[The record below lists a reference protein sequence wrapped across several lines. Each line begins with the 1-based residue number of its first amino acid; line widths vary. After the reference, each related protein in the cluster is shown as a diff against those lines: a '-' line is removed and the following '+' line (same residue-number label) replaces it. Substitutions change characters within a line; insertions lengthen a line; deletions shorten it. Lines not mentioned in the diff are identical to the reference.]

1 MDPCGFS
8 GAKPTDPHRCNSCIR
23 TTRRRNF
30 LNEEKS
36 ARLELFAATEGGS
49 SFWGSEIT
57 QQGAHQTL
65 LRIKDGFYRSSK
77 AEKTLAQLNPGGA
90 AALLECIE
98 SAGGVFIT
106 PGDESWPQQLDD
118 LATPPIGLVVKG
130 KVDSLKARSIAI
142 VGTRNPTPYGARIA
156 SDFAAGF
163 VDREWSIISGGAYG
177 IDTHA
182 HKGALIAEGITIA
195 VIASGIDINYPA
207 GNERLFTEIAELGAI
222 VSEVMPGTPAFPS
235 RFLTRNRIIAALSM
249 STLVVEAAFRS
260 GSLRTARDAAELMR
274 PVMAIPGPI
283 NSPTSEGTHRLIGER
298 AAEIVTSVSDAVELI
313 SSLEQLV

>member
-1 MDPCGFS
+1 VNP
-8 GAKPTDPHRCNSCIR
+8 
-23 TTRRRNF
+23 
-30 LNEEKS
+30 EKS
-36 ARLELFAATEGGS
+36 ARLELFAAIEGGS
-49 SFWGSEIT
+49 SFWTSEVST
-57 QQGAHQTL
+57 LGAVQTL
-65 LRIKDGFYRSSK
+65 ELIKSGFYRSSK
-77 AEKTLAQLNPGGA
+77 GEKTLSQIHPGGA
-90 AALLECIE
+90 AAILAVIKD
-98 SAGGVFIT
+98 AGGSFLT
-106 PGDESWPQQLDD
+106 PEDSVWPTQLND
-118 LATPPIGLVVKG
+118 LAAPPIGLVVKG
-130 KVDSLKARSIAI
+130 KIESLTQRSIAI

-163 VDREWSIISGGAYG
+163 VDREWIIVSGGAYG

-182 HKGALIAEGITIA
+182 HKGALIAEGVTIA

-207 GNERLFTEIAELGAI
+207 GNERLFAEIAELGAI

-235 RFLTRNRIIAALSM
+235 RFLTRNRIIAALSV

-298 AAEIVTSVSDAVELI
+298 AAEIVTSVADAVELI
-313 SSLEQLV
+313 SSLDISFR